1 MSSISVVPS
10 RYLNY
15 PKSIL
20 LAAFFLI
27 IAIIVNGQPAIPSL
41 HRNVDLP
48 AGNLRF
54 DLLLHL
60 ITQQTGIKFSLNTQ
74 KFRPSRIMH
83 VRNGIQSVDELLSTI
98 KSSTGIHYTFLGDHI
113 IFIDKP
119 PPNTAPAAKKGA
131 DPLSSHVL
139 TPVLEDYSQI
149 YLSRASFDSNKS
161 YRSIPDRFH
170 GLSMVKK
177 DLVRTDSNVVT
188 RTTRRRSPS
197 RPVFVA
203 GAGLI
208 SDETFYINPS
218 IRAGWPFLYGIV
230 QWSTDLNVSGF
241 RYGAGGSLGLSDKW
255 RLGLMATTGV
265 NSKTYP
271 PILTGVPRIPLII
284 RSSLQKAG
292 LLAETTIGRNIQLQF
307 GPVLNLLSTKYYN
320 LLGVPTPPF
329 LSESDA
335 NSQYRY
341 IKPIYTLDDDYG
353 QLKDQNT
360 KIWIGFQA
368 GLFYL
373 LPFRRSR

>member
-1 MSSISVVPS
+1 M
-10 RYLNY
+10 
-15 PKSIL
+15 
-20 LAAFFLI
+20 
-27 IAIIVNGQPAIPSL
+27 
-41 HRNVDLP
+41 
-48 AGNLRF
+48 RF

-83 VRNGIQSVDELLSTI
+83 VRNGKQQVDELLSTI
-98 KSSTGIHYTFLGDHI
+98 KNSTGIYYTFLGDHI

-119 PPNTAPAAKKGA
+119 SQHTAPAAKKGA
-131 DPLSSHVL
+131 GPLWPLV
-139 TPVLEDYSQI
+139 PPGLEGYSQI
-149 YLSRASFDSNKS
+149 DLSRAGFDSIKS
-161 YRSIPDRFH
+161 YRSMADWFH
-170 GLSMVKK
+170 GLSMVRK
-177 DLVRTDSNVVT
+177 DLVRTDSNVVS
-188 RTTRRRSPS
+188 RRARRRSPS
-197 RPVFVA
+197 RLVFV
-203 GAGLI
+203 AGLI
-208 SDETFYINPS
+208 SDETFYFNPS
-218 IRAGWPFLYGIV
+218 IRAGWSFLYGIV
-230 QWSTDLNVSGF
+230 QWGTDLNVSGF

-255 RLGLMATTGV
+255 RLGVMATTGV

-292 LLAETTIGRNIQLQF
+292 VLAETTIGRNIQLQF

-341 IKPIYTLDDDYG
+341 IKPIYTLKDDYG

-360 KIWIGFQA
+360 RIWIGLQA